1 MAPHPRRLHVAPS
14 GMTASSGSLS
24 SVRSGAGAGLFGGCG
39 AAVGAS
45 DGFRVDE
52 SVKVMGSGAGGRF
65 SSLTCGL
72 GSGAG
77 VSSTALCFPVVQGGM
92 ARNSSNV
99 NT

>member
-1 MAPHPRRLHVAPS
+1 VAPHPRRLQVAPS
-14 GMTASSGSLS
+14 GIAAPSGSLS

-45 DGFRVDE
+45 DGFE
-52 SVKVMGSGAGGRF
+52 SWIATGLGGGGMS
-65 SSLTCGL
+65 SSLVSGL

-77 VSSTALCFPVVQGGM
+77 VSSTTLCLPVVQGGM

-99 NT
+99 RT